1 MAKDKTTK
9 KAVLGQEQ
17 QLNILVKK
25 TKTIIIFTAV
35 LLVLSYVSIV
45 MLSMANTRQLIVT
58 MALNQYRDGSEVLTS
73 AVQSYAVTGEQ
84 QYCDAYMQE
93 LNVDMNRE
101 KARVIL
107 EEKGL
112 EDEEWALLDQ
122 IEGMSEGL
130 VPLEEKAMKDVAAG
144 DLAGAQAAVFG
155 QQYEDTI
162 QQINSLT
169 DDLIK
174 DVQDRLAANKNL
186 FGWMQVLAQIA
197 VTIIVVVLVK
207 QIMDT
212 IKFAKKELLVP
223 IKETSAQMVYLA
235 KGDFGQPFNLLE
247 DSTEVGIM
255 VSSINNMKKTT
266 HDIIGEISYILDEM
280 GKGNYRTEIQKDYIG
295 DYELIKESFIKITEK
310 MRETFQMLRDVMG
323 QIDSGS
329 DQLASASQDLAEGC
343 TEQAVQVQQIVEA
356 MQEISDAME
365 SNARAA
371 GESVEIS
378 NAAGKT
384 LMIGN
389 EKMAQLIEAIKEINV
404 CSEQINTIIEA
415 IEDIAAQTNLLSLN
429 AAIEAAR
436 AGEAGKGF
444 AVVADQVKKLAEESA
459 AAAGRTTTLIESTI
473 EAVDKGI
480 KIAGETAEDMN
491 KIMEGA
497 MESTEKMNSIAELL
511 EEAVARVEEVNS
523 TVTTISE
530 VVNNNSAASEETAAV
545 SEEQL
550 AQVETMVQMMSQFK
564 L

>member
-1 MAKDKTTK
+1 MANDKTTK
-9 KAVLGQEQ
+9 KVTLGQEE

-25 TKTIIIFTAV
+25 TVTIIIITAV
-35 LLVLSYVSIV
+35 LMVLSYVSIV
-45 MLSMANTRQLIVT
+45 LLTVANTRQLAVT
-58 MALNQYRDGSEVLTS
+58 MALNQYREGSQDLTS

-84 QYCDAYMQE
+84 QYYDAYMQE
-93 LNVDMNRE
+93 LNVDKNRE
-101 KARVIL
+101 AARAIL
-107 EEKGL
+107 EDKGL
-112 EDEEWALLDQ
+112 EADEWALLDQ
-122 IEGMSEGL
+122 IASMSEGL
-130 VPLEEKAMKDVAAG
+130 VPLEEEAMKDVANG
-144 DLAGAQAAVFG
+144 DLIGAQEVVFG
-155 QQYEDTI
+155 QNYEETI
-162 QQINSLT
+162 QKINTVT
-169 DDLIK
+169 DDLIE
-174 DVQDRLAANKNL
+174 DVQDRLASDKGVY
-186 FGWMQVLAQIA
+186 GWIQLLAQLA
-197 VTIIVVVLVK
+197 VTAIVVVLVK
-207 QIMDT
+207 QIMST
-212 IKFAKKELLVP
+212 IKFAKKELLIP
-223 IKETSAQMVYLA
+223 IKETSAQMVHLA
-235 KGDFGQPFNLLE
+235 KGDFGQPFDLVE
-247 DSTEVGIM
+247 DTTEVGTM
-255 VSSINNMKKTT
+255 VTSINNMKKTT
-266 HDIIGEISYILDEM
+266 HDIIGEISLILEEM
-280 GKGNYRTEIQKDYIG
+280 GKGNYRTEIQKNYIG
-295 DYELIKESFIKITEK
+295 DYELIKESFLKINEK

-356 MQEISDAME
+356 MQEISETME

-371 GESVEIS
+371 GESVELS

-384 LMIGN
+384 LMEGN
-389 EKMAQLIEAIKEINV
+389 EKMSQLIEAIKEINV
-404 CSEQINTIIEA
+404 CSEQISTIIEA

-436 AGEAGKGF
+436 AGEAGRGF

-473 EAVDKGI
+473 SAVDKGI
-480 KIAGETAEDMN
+480 AIAGKTAEDMN
-491 KIMEGA
+491 KVMEGA
-497 MESTEKMNSIAELL
+497 MESTKKMNSIAELL